1 MPTFYVSA
9 LNDSTVNT
17 TVVTFSGVV
26 TTQVAVYD
34 DTVKAGTAVSVAGMQ
49 SAFKIYTTS
58 AATGDADSTA
68 NISGVAKAVVTD
80 LFLQSD
86 ANRASGRPTMLG
98 LHAQNVIGSVEAA
111 DMLANAAAL
120 MNAYDDDMDTIV
132 LAMTNSTSATASE
145 ELYNSMLNQVPAR
158 FGMAFNATV
167 TGTAGV
173 YGTEAV
179 PLSVVQTGG
188 SNATATVELA
198 ADNTVTRIT
207 IITAGSS
214 YGTGSNITIA
224 NGGDGGTVTI
234 LAANITPLHVAMLNG
249 TLDATSGTGLPILA
263 DDIVRAKATIY
274 PAAAQTTVAGAALHD
289 QAIPYTTYID
299 FTVA

>member
-9 LNDSTVNT
+9 LNDSTVNAL
-17 TVVTFSGVV
+17 VATFSGAT
-26 TTQVAVYD
+26 TTQPPVYD
-34 DTVKAGTAVSVAGMQ
+34 DTVKAGTAISVAGMQ

-58 AATGDADSTA
+58 AATGDADSTS
-68 NISGVAKAVVTD
+68 NITGVAKTVVSD

-86 ANRASGRPTMLG
+86 ANRVSGRTTMLG
-98 LHAQNVIGSVEAA
+98 LHAQNVIGSVEAT
-111 DMLANAAAL
+111 DMLSNAAAL
-120 MNAYDDDMDTIV
+120 MNEYDDDMDTIV

-145 ELYNSMLNQVPAR
+145 ELYNSMLSQVPAR

-167 TGTAGV
+167 TGSAGV
-173 YGTEAV
+173 YGTEAS
-179 PLSVVQTGG
+179 PLTVVQTSGTG
-188 SNATATVELA
+188 ATATVELS
-198 ADNTVTRIT
+198 ADNTVGRIT

-214 YGTGSNITIA
+214 YGTGSDITIV

-234 LAANITPLHVAMLNG
+234 LAANITDLHVAMLNG

-263 DDIVRAKATIY
+263 GDIVRAKATIY
-274 PAAAQTTVAGAALHD
+274 PAAAQTTIAGAALSD
-289 QAIPYTTYID
+289 SNIPYTTYID

>member
-68 NISGVAKAVVTD
+68 NITGVAKAVVTD

-179 PLSVVQTGG
+179 PLPVVQTGG

>member
-58 AATGDADSTA
+58 AATGDADSRA
-68 NISGVAKAVVTD
+68 NITGVAKAVVTD

-179 PLSVVQTGG
+179 PLPVVQTGG